1 MILCICFI
9 YLEPKWLY
17 SRYIYI
23 YYVDSIAIASRYI
36 QHFDKATDGGQRLSW
51 LSKILQVLRKK
62 GPEKRICSFQS
73 FCFTVPPNWKVSESW
88 SFAMCNTAPWPISH
102 SPTAWPSPSDGGR
115 YRKAVVQGLDERCS
129 RIQHGVMKTK
139 AKEKDTHTQ
148 KYVSSGCEILLA
160 ILLSFLF
167 LMCLMCSP
175 AWR

>member
-1 MILCICFI
+1 MILCICM
-9 YLEPKWLY
+9 YLFYIPRTQMTPILKGQPPQTRPFPIKTGVIWVLG
-17 SRYIYI
+17 IYI

-129 RIQHGVMKTK
+129 RIQHCVMKTK
-139 AKEKDTHTQ
+139 AKEKDTHPKVCQ
-148 KYVSSGCEILLA
+148 
-160 ILLSFLF
+160 
-167 LMCLMCSP
+167 
-175 AWR
+175 